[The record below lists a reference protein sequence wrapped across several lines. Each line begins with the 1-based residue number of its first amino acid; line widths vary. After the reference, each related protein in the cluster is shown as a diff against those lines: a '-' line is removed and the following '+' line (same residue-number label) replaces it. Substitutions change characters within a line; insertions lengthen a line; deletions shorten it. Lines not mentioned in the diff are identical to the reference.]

1 VLIRFAVHK
10 YCRGL
15 EKQIQSQEKELEE
28 CKRELALMRQ
38 RWIDHNT
45 QQLMSA
51 HTQHQ
56 ATSILPSPTPGA
68 ATSSVFGQQTQQ
80 TQESGTLPIGVNPA
94 GGGSSN
100 RGRGGLGVM
109 SGGPPVSPSAT
120 SISSS
125 SSASS
130 LPRVGGGGGAGAGAG
145 ASLGI
150 NNILNNNNNYA
161 EPSVAGGVG
170 CGVCGGMSK
179 GARSRSGVD
188 RATGTGAGSAG
199 SRNINVHI
207 TSGLGPSVR
216 FPSATASAATGLGP
230 SVVQPTTTFASA
242 GAVTGA
248 DVGAGIGAG
257 AGVGASNLNAMDF
270 DFDNSNSSNSTT
282 IDELE
287 DVMLALGA
295 GGPRTHSMGNAA
307 VSSTYIGVD
316 PRSTRTM
323 SAINNAG
330 LSAAALLNESSSSSG
345 SSTGSSSNNSSVAS
359 ATAIENRLRTLVS
372 AAVASPMKRFS
383 SY

>member
-1 VLIRFAVHK
+1 VYK

-80 TQESGTLPIGVNPA
+80 SQESGTLPVGVNPA

-125 SSASS
+125 STASS
-130 LPRVGGGGGAGAGAG
+130 LPRGGGGGGAGGGAG
-145 ASLGI
+145 VGI
-150 NNILNNNNNYA
+150 NNILNNNNNNA
-161 EPSVAGGVG
+161 EPSVAGGFGVG
-170 CGVCGGMSK
+170 IGGGMST

-188 RATGTGAGSAG
+188 RATGTGAGAG
-199 SRNINVHI
+199 GTSSRNINVNI

-230 SVVQPTTTFASA
+230 SVVPPTTTFASA
-242 GAVTGA
+242 GAGT
-248 DVGAGIGAG
+248 G
-257 AGVGASNLNAMDF
+257 AGVGAGMGAGVGDSNFNAMDF

-295 GGPRTHSMGNAA
+295 GGPHPLDGQRRGQQY
-307 VSSTYIGVD
+307 VYWC
-316 PRSTRTM
+316 RSAQHEDDVCDQQCR
-323 SAINNAG
+323 
-330 LSAAALLNESSSSSG
+330 
-345 SSTGSSSNNSSVAS
+345 SVRGRVV
-359 ATAIENRLRTLVS
+359 E
-372 AAVASPMKRFS
+372 
-383 SY
+383 